1 MQQRVAIARSIINN
15 PKVIFG
21 DEPTGALNSST
32 GKVVLDMLSEIN
44 DKGQSIVMVTHD
56 IKTALRAN
64 RILYIK
70 DGRIDG
76 ELNLGKYTEE
86 NARERREKVQEFL
99 EEKSW

>member
-1 MQQRVAIARSIINN
+1 
-15 PKVIFG
+15 
-21 DEPTGALNSST
+21 
-32 GKVVLDMLSEIN
+32 MLSEIT

-86 NARERREKVQEFL
+86 NARERRERVQEFL

>member
-1 MQQRVAIARSIINN
+1 
-15 PKVIFG
+15 
-21 DEPTGALNSST
+21 
-32 GKVVLDMLSEIN
+32 MLSEIN

-86 NARERREKVQEFL
+86 NARERRERVQEFL
-99 EEKSW
+99 EENQAI